1 MPIGTK
7 PKGAG
12 NMKRFIVIVAALLT
26 LTGASIVTA
35 TASLAS
41 VCQSNG
47 TGCTKA
53 GTYPGPNALI
63 SSNYTGFK
71 VIWTKSVVQPYSSGG
86 PLYWTAYMTYTNIG
100 SSALTL
106 GCPGSWTK
114 ASYVS
119 EYMSGGSGDDGTVS
133 AGSTTCSQNPG
144 LAVSV
149 APSGSYTLLATFHNV
164 PWPGSAV
171 SITWGGAGASPGV
184 YPFQSGPSPSPGNC
198 QNWYVLG
205 LHGLNEGPEPSGGAT
220 ESPELSAF
228 ASDLAADAPI
238 YGHAAELDVPY
249 PTISV
254 SWQFAEG
261 VFNQGPLATNVQAGV
276 AALQAAVTNLTST
289 CPGSL
294 ISLFG
299 YSEGAWI
306 VNVWELQYPAEA
318 AHIYSAGLIGDPCYA
333 DSAGDGGLARLFT
346 ATCGPADDYIVGE
359 TNIQPTNSDCLTYD
373 PVCGVP
379 YLGSN
384 NPALAVAQLGTAA
397 TCSILNGCVHYMYVQ
412 DGDVAN
418 MASWMLTDTT

>member
-1 MPIGTK
+1 M
-7 PKGAG
+7 
-12 NMKRFIVIVAALLT
+12 RRVIVSAAALLISI
-26 LTGASIVTA
+26 GASLATA
-35 TASLAS
+35 TASQAS
-41 VCQSNG
+41 VCQPNG

-63 SSNYTGFK
+63 SNNYTGFK
-71 VIWTKSVVQPYSSGG
+71 VIWTKSVVQPSSSGV
-86 PLYWTAYMTYTNIG
+86 PLSWTAYMTYTNIA
-100 SSALTL
+100 SSTLTL

-119 EYMSGGSGDDGTVS
+119 EYMSGGSGDDGTVP

-149 APSGSYTLLATFHNV
+149 APGGHYQLSATFHNV

-171 SITWGGAGASPGV
+171 SMKWGGAGTSPGV
-184 YPFQSGPSPSPGNC
+184 DPFQSGPSPSPGNC

-228 ASDLAADAPI
+228 AHDLVTDAPI
-238 YGHAAELDVPY
+238 YGHAVELDVPY
-249 PTISV
+249 HTISA
-254 SWQFAEG
+254 SWQDAAG
-261 VFNQGPLATNVQAGV
+261 VFNQGPLSKNVQTGV
-276 AALQAAVTNLTST
+276 ADLQTAVRNLTST

-306 VNVWELQYPAEA
+306 INLWEQQYPAEA
-318 AHIYSAGLIGDPCYA
+318 GNIYSAGLIGDPCYA
-333 DSAGDGGLARLFT
+333 DIPGDYGLARLFT
-346 ATCGPADDYIVGE
+346 GTCGPAADYIVGE
-359 TNIQPTNSDCLTYD
+359 TNIQPTNSDCLTSD

-379 YLGSN
+379 YLGSGSIEQ
-384 NPALAVAQLGTAA
+384 ATAQLGVAGA
-397 TCSILNGCVHYMYVQ
+397 CSISKGCAHYLYVP